1 MTKSTKGGGSGRPP
15 SGREADDPG
24 LITRIERAAK
34 SIGVNLPAADQLRE
48 VRDQARGEVAAT
60 AATEAA
66 AYLGSDARAQGAAG
80 IVVVLVDASGEM
92 VSKRLFGKRP
102 KTT

>member
-1 MTKSTKGGGSGRPP
+1 MARTTRGGGAGRPP

-24 LITRIERAAK
+24 LITRIERVAK

-48 VRDQARGEVAAT
+48 VRDQARGDVAPT

-66 AYLGSDARAQGAAG
+66 AYLGSDARAQAAAG
-80 IVVVLVDASGEM
+80 VVVVLVDAAGEM
-92 VSKRLFGKRP
+92 VSKRVFGRRP
-102 KTT
+102 R